1 MPANFETV
9 LRRSPQRQGIGNILL
24 LNLNTKNESAYY
36 RGTVL
41 KNCTIGGVIGLHTTY
56 ITLPK

>member
-24 LNLNTKNESAYY
+24 LNLNTKNESAYC

-41 KNCTIGGVIGLHTTY
+41 KNCTIDGVVGLHTTY